1 MLFSK
6 LVLYGFSKP
15 LENEIRDGFRPPYT
29 SFALPRISNFDT
41 KVLWGVYYI
50 PENVLSF
57 LIAR

>member
-15 LENEIRDGFRPPYT
+15 LENEIRDGFCPPYT

-41 KVLWGVYYI
+41 KVL
-50 PENVLSF
+50 
-57 LIAR
+57 

>member
-29 SFALPRISNFDT
+29 SFTLPRISNFDT
-41 KVLWGVYYI
+41 KVL
-50 PENVLSF
+50 
-57 LIAR
+57 